1 MPEMV
6 LPRIGQ
12 LVTVLRGKDEGTHA
26 VIVALVDE
34 RFVMIAD
41 GHKRKAQEPKKKN
54 LLHLALHPQVSEEVA
69 DSLRESGSV
78 TNGKLRFAIQKYI
91 QRKGE

>member
-1 MPEMV
+1 MPEQ
-6 LPRIGQ
+6 LQPRIGQ
-12 LVTVLRGKDEGTHA
+12 LVTVLRGKDEGAHA

-34 RFVMIAD
+34 RFVLIAD

-54 LLHLALHPQVSEEVA
+54 LLHLALQPQVSEEVA

>member
-1 MPEMV
+1 MPEKEI
-6 LPRIGQ
+6 PQIGQ
-12 LVTVLRGKDEGTHA
+12 IVTVLRGKDEGTPA
-26 VIVALVDE
+26 VILSVVDE

-54 LLHLALHPQVSEEVA
+54 LLHLALMPQVSEEVA
-69 DSLRESGSV
+69 NSLRESGSV

-91 QRKGE
+91 QWKGE